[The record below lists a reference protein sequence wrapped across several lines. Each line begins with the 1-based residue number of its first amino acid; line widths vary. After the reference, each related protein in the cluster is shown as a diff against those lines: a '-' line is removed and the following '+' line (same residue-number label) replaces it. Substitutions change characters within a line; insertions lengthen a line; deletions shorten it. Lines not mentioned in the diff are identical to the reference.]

1 MSGAVLTRFHLQ
13 TSAESKLV
21 LDGVHEVH
29 LNAGDWILAEDGAF
43 QSIPHQ
49 MFVKPSNTTLRLILS
64 FTAEGIAQE
73 PMNGEG
79 IDSRT

>member
-1 MSGAVLTRFHLQ
+1 M
-13 TSAESKLV
+13 

-49 MFVKPSNTTLRLILS
+49 MFVKPSNTTLRLVIS
-64 FTAEGIAQE
+64 FTAEGTE
-73 PMNGEG
+73 VNEVF
-79 IDSRT
+79 

>member
-1 MSGAVLTRFHLQ
+1 M
-13 TSAESKLV
+13 

-64 FTAEGIAQE
+64 FNA
-73 PMNGEG
+73 GERVTQLQAF
-79 IDSRT
+79 SLLSQLQAF